1 MSTKRKFE
9 NTHPWMRS
17 FDTDYLM
24 HAPPRIWMILGAIN
38 AKCEHL
44 TGIPLTRQ
52 TAEELYKVYLARGV
66 LGTTAIEGNTLSEAD
81 VRAHIEGELK
91 LPESKEYLKQE
102 IDNILA
108 EKRRILSLRKK
119 NKLPPWSID
128 EICRLNKVV
137 LKRLELTDEETVP
150 GVVRKHAVGVGRYR
164 AVPAEDC
171 RYLLERF
178 CNWLNAVPTDIDEP
192 SKIPIGLVKAIA
204 AHIYL
209 AWIHPFGDG
218 NGRTAR
224 LIEFRILIEAEVP
237 IPAALLPSNFYNQTR
252 TEYMRQLDRA
262 SQSSGKMDNF
272 VEYAIRGF
280 SEGLSEQL
288 TSIKTQHLHI
298 AWINYVHEQFQRLT
312 GAAAKRR
319 RNLVLALSEQDQ
331 PVPRSEIDEI
341 DARVAREY
349 ANASQKMISRD
360 LNALRK
366 MDLIKRTRKGYKANK
381 QIMQAFLT

>member
-1 MSTKRKFE
+1 
-9 NTHPWMRS
+9 MRS

-24 HAPPRIWMILGAIN
+24 HAPPRVWMVLGEIN

-66 LGTTAIEGNTLSEAD
+66 LGTTAIEGNTLSEED

-108 EKRRILSLRKK
+108 EKRRMLSLRRR

-137 LKRLELTDEETVP
+137 LKRLELSDEETVP
-150 GVVRKHAVGVGRYR
+150 GVIRKHAVGVGRYR

-171 RYLLERF
+171 HYLLERF
-178 CNWLNAVPTDIDEP
+178 CKWLNDSATDTDET
-192 SKIPIGLVKAIA
+192 SRIPIGLVKAVA
-204 AHIYL
+204 AHLYF

-237 IPAALLPSNFYNQTR
+237 VPAALLPSNFYNQTR

-262 SQSSGKMDNF
+262 SQSRGKMDHF

-288 TSIKTQHLHI
+288 TSIRSQHLHI

-312 GAAAKRR
+312 GSAAKRR

-331 PVPRSEIDEI
+331 PVPRSQIDEMNPS
-341 DARVAREY
+341 VAREY

-360 LNALRK
+360 LNALRE
-366 MDLIKRTRKGYKANK
+366 MDLIERTRGGYKAKK